1 MLCPSIFYEGSNL
14 TGFNIELGRRLAAW
28 LGRKIEFRIYD
39 YGGLIAAADTG
50 EIDCIMAD
58 LNFTPERAEKIDFS
72 DTLFTEET
80 ALMVKDN
87 GTHSEHVIPSAI
99 KAFDGKRIAVS
110 TGTVHAETVKE
121 LLPSAKLFYFDSN
134 SNALTSGK
142 VDAIVNYDSI
152 LREMKRENP
161 SLRLIE
167 EYLKTFDNAFIFAKT
182 PESDKLRNEIN
193 EFIRT
198 LKSDGTLKNILDI
211 WTGHDDSMKTLPDYM
226 NYPDTNGTLKIAVDN
241 DNPPFNYIKDGKLRG
256 YDVDIIVRFC
266 KSNSD

>member
-1 MLCPSIFYEGSNL
+1 MI
-14 TGFNIELGRRLAAW
+14 
-28 LGRKIEFRIYD
+28 
-39 YGGLIAAADTG
+39 
-50 EIDCIMAD
+50 
-58 LNFTPERAEKIDFS
+58 
-72 DTLFTEET
+72 
-80 ALMVKDN
+80 KDN

-134 SNALTSGK
+134 ANALASLTSGK
-142 VDAIVNYDSI
+142 VEAIVNYDSI

-161 SLRLIE
+161 SLTLIE

-211 WTGHDDSMKTLPDYM
+211 WTGHDDSMKTLTFYM
-226 NYPDTNGTLKIAVDN
+226 NSLVNANNTVSGQGMAAAASLILFLPNLILFIILQNSVMNTMANSG
-241 DNPPFNYIKDGKLRG
+241 IK
-256 YDVDIIVRFC
+256 
-266 KSNSD
+266 